1 LNPLFIGDGW
11 CTVEGMEVH
20 GARLRHRRFE
30 LGLTLEQVAER
41 AEIDFSNLS
50 KMERGIWGARPS
62 TVHKLARVLDL
73 PVSEILAAS
82 VANEAA

>member
-1 LNPLFIGDGW
+1 
-11 CTVEGMEVH
+11 MEVR
-20 GARLRHRRFE
+20 GARLRSRRFE

-50 KMERGIWGARPS
+50 KMERGIWGARPK
-62 TVHKLARVLDL
+62 TVHKLAMVLDL